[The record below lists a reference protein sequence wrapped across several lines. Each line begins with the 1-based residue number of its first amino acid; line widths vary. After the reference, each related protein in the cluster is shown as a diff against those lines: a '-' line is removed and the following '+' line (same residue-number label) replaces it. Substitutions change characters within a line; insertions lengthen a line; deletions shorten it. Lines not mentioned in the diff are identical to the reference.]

1 MTAKPCSPVRR
12 AAYHTCRYDAK
23 ARVEANN
30 FERYYSCRLI
40 CESCMAENC
49 TKRSNPSMWY
59 FDFRNDR
66 PRHLTYITDR
76 TYRSTTLELSPW
88 TQVDG
93 WTLGTCLHDWM
104 HSVYL
109 GTARDLLPSLLQD
122 WLDLGLLGDNTISL
136 HRRLRRFP
144 FECNKI
150 SKPTS
155 RSLIC
160 FHPVLIPFRSHVLP
174 PSQWPPTSNL
184 VQVDREA
191 NLPHRGE
198 HWATF

>member
-1 MTAKPCSPVRR
+1 MTTKPCSPVRR

-76 TYRSTTLELSPW
+76 TYRATTLELSPW

-136 HRRLRRFP
+136 HRRLRRFSIRMQQD
-144 FECNKI
+144 FKTNK
-150 SKPTS
+150 
-155 RSLIC
+155 
-160 FHPVLIPFRSHVLP
+160 
-174 PSQWPPTSNL
+174 
-184 VQVDREA
+184 
-191 NLPHRGE
+191 
-198 HWATF
+198 